1 MVEIFIRCHLVFS
14 CMGLAAQDFKFSNWL
29 LMEMPHGGHS
39 SQMFLGG
46 EVDAKSIA
54 PAVWLELLP
63 LQWHPVIGIRSIAVV
78 KGVVNGHQSFFHLVA
93 TTAPAVVFRQAACF
107 TIQHPLVVVRCE
119 L

>member
-14 CMGLAAQDFKFSNWL
+14 CMGLAAQDFKFSNWF

-39 SQMFLGG
+39 SQMLLAV

-54 PAVWLELLP
+54 PFLWLELLS
-63 LQWHPVIGIRSIAVV
+63 LQRHPVIGIGSVAVV
-78 KGVVNGHQSFFHLVA
+78 KGVVNSHQSFFHLVT
-93 TTAPAVVFRQAACF
+93 TTAPAVAFRQVHCF
-107 TIQHPLVVVRCE
+107 EIQDPLVIVRCE

>member
-1 MVEIFIRCHLVFS
+1 M
-14 CMGLAAQDFKFSNWL
+14 D
-29 LMEMPHGGHS
+29 MPHGGHS
-39 SQMFLGG
+39 SQMLLAG

-54 PAVWLELLP
+54 PFLWLELLS
-63 LQWHPVIGIRSIAVV
+63 LQRHPVIGIGSVAVV

-93 TTAPAVVFRQAACF
+93 TTAPSVVFRQAPCF

>member
-1 MVEIFIRCHLVFS
+1 MVEIFICCHLVFS
-14 CMGLAAQDFKFSNWL
+14 CMGLAAQDFKFSNWF

-54 PAVWLELLP
+54 PADWLELLSR
-63 LQWHPVIGIRSIAVV
+63 QRHPVIGIRSIAVV
-78 KGVVNGHQSFFHLVA
+78 KGFVHSHQSFFHWVT
-93 TTAPAVVFRQAACF
+93 TTAPAVAFRQAQCF
-107 TIQHPLVVVRCE
+107 SIQDPLVGVRCE

>member
-1 MVEIFIRCHLVFS
+1 MDEIFIRCHLVFS
-14 CMGLAAQDFKFSNWL
+14 CMGLAAQDFKFSNWF

-39 SQMFLGG
+39 SQMLLAV

-78 KGVVNGHQSFFHLVA
+78 KGVVNSHQSIFHWVT
-93 TTAPAVVFRQAACF
+93 TTAPAVAFRQAQCF
-107 TIQHPLVVVRCE
+107 SIQDPLVGVRCE